1 MHRVMDIKHL
11 PTPRRSR
18 LGRCAGLSW
27 LALLAAFF
35 WASPKVQ
42 AQQDAFPADPEGFVQ
57 AFSRHLKDTQRPDL
71 VEVAQALQARYAD
84 GSLEPGMATALA
96 GPANTLVARRMAPA
110 TYLLPFSRSAVAL
123 AANAHGWQRFERW
136 LEVTESLLEGQ
147 TSPNN
152 KALQTWLEFSAIF
165 YGQNALHASRTRT
178 WEIDAPSWEFR
189 LDGQRVEVFFPLAE
203 LYGIVTGDTV
213 VIQRARG
220 SYYPQEDVWRGVQ
233 GRIDFARAGLNP
245 EQVYADFRA
254 HTINLGSPEL
264 TIDTALLT
272 YKPLLDKPLA
282 GRLNDK
288 LVVNNKTDKTE
299 YPQFLSFG
307 DDPLAL
313 NLYPNVRYRGAFA
326 LKGFRFQGYGSGA
339 ERAVLEFLNKQDQ
352 VAVRARTSRSI
363 VDDRDRIYSDQA
375 QVTVYL
381 GGDSIYHPNV
391 KLRFDQATGQLSL
404 SRENKGATSSPFYS
418 TYHRLETS
426 PDELSWNINDSVMT
440 MGPSM
445 GLGRKEIDFRSIN
458 LFDDE
463 LFVDIQGVVSYHP
476 LVIMKRLVDRSGGR
490 REFGALELAHEFNRS
505 LTVAG
510 VQAIYYQLMLEGF
523 IYYDK
528 DKELVTVL
536 DKTINF
542 VLSKGKK
549 IDYDAINIRSDAT
562 TSGYNSRLNMQS
574 GAMEL
579 SGVFEVNLSDS
590 QFVRV
595 FPQGKRLLMQGNR
608 DMQFGGTVFGG
619 SADFYGQDFYFRYDS
634 FSVAMQSIDSMVLY
648 VPTGEVDAN
657 GRPITKALNTTIS
670 GLSGTLYIDHPKN
683 KSGVEDYGDYPY
695 FRSDEVARAHYEKP
709 GVQGGAY
716 DQERFFFAVDDF
728 SLDSLDQVDPSR
740 LGFAGT
746 LNSDGIFPELRQ
758 TITVMEDRSLGF
770 ETETPAEGYP
780 LYGQKARFF
789 DQISLSNEGLLGKGR
804 IEYLSAVLESERF
817 VFFPDSALG
826 KADNLQIKRQDK
838 GVAFPEVSNTG
849 VAMRWLSAADSM
861 YLNMGKTPFAFFG
874 GLTNL
879 EGNLTLTP
887 GGLRGAGVMDWAE
900 ARASSREFRFGAM
913 FFEAD
918 SSGFVIKSPEAD
930 RAALVLPNAYARF
943 DFDKRQGIFRANDDV
958 EFTELPFNRYL
969 TTVNDFNWDLAE
981 GRINF
986 QTTGRDYSLFR
997 SQDKRQKGLQFSA
1010 QSGSYVMQGH
1020 VLQLSGVPYIA
1031 VGDAHVVPKEGEV
1044 TIEQDAVIRQLEGAS
1059 IVFDSLY
1066 AYHVI
1071 EPASVRIA
1079 GKHNMYASGDYRYV
1093 NRLDMEQIIHFGDIG
1108 TERIIT
1114 QTKDTLYETV
1124 ARGVIPD
1131 SLPLFLDPKVLYKGP
1146 VSLRSSSEKV
1156 AFNGFAKLNLSDTT
1170 YRAGWFQMS
1179 EDIEADNFLISIDGV
1194 VNDRKDSAVVGI
1206 YRLFG
1211 DTQLY
1216 PSILAGKRRAK
1227 DKEVMRVRGFVQFQE
1242 DIQSFVFGDPDK
1254 VDGFSNRGSMMAFN
1268 DETGEVQA
1276 EGRLNLTTDFG
1287 LCRVDAAGHT
1297 RKSPQ
1302 DTVWSFQTAL
1312 AIKLL
1317 LTPELLQQ
1325 FGKTIYDYNADAE
1338 YLDYFSD
1345 SSSFLLTFPS
1355 LLSDKDE
1362 QLIMGDIQTMAEF
1375 NPSKDYPYDLTLSDV
1390 PLIWNEQSESWRTP
1404 RFRAGLAHIGTQS
1417 MNQEIVLV
1425 AEFAPRAA
1433 GDYFH
1438 LYLETEMED
1447 WFYFY
1452 YNKNILKVISSLG
1465 EFNSALGATDPKDM
1479 TFRHGNTQ
1487 VYSVLTAA
1495 TVAERNRFLS
1505 KMGYFGEEGE

>member
-1 MHRVMDIKHL
+1 MENKYLSACPDPRVLNRI
-11 PTPRRSR
+11 
-18 LGRCAGLSW
+18 GLNG
-27 LALLAAFF
+27 LALLVLFF
-35 WASPKVQ
+35 GGITRSL
-42 AQQDAFPADPEGFVQ
+42 AQQDAFPSDPEGFVQ
-57 AFSRHLKDTQRPDL
+57 AFTRHLKDTQRPNL
-71 VEVAQALQARYAD
+71 VEAAEALQTRFAE
-84 GSLEPGMATALA
+84 GSLEPAMATALA
-96 GPANTLVARRMAPA
+96 GPANTMVARRMAPA
-110 TYLLPFSRSAVAL
+110 TYLLPFSQSAVAL

-136 LEVTESLLEGQ
+136 LEVTEALLAGQ
-147 TSPNN
+147 SSPNN

-165 YGQNALHASRTRT
+165 FGQNALHVSRTRT

-189 LDGQRVEVFFPLAE
+189 LNGQRVEVFFPLAE
-203 LYGIVTGDTV
+203 LYGITTGDTV
-213 VIQRARG
+213 VVQRARG
-220 SYYPQEDVWRGVQ
+220 SFFPQEDLWRGVQ

-245 EQVYADFRA
+245 EQVYADFR
-254 HTINLGSPEL
+254 TYILNLGSPEL
-264 TIDTALLT
+264 SIDTVLLT

-282 GRLNDK
+282 GRLSDK
-288 LVVNNKTDKTE
+288 LVVNNNPEKTE
-299 YPQFLSFG
+299 YPQFQSFG

-313 NLYPNVRYRGAFA
+313 SLYPNVRYRGAFA
-326 LKGFRFQGYGSGA
+326 LKGYRFQGYGSGV
-339 ERAVLEFLNKQDQ
+339 ERATLEFLNQRNE

-363 VDDRDRIYSDQA
+363 VDDRDRIFSDQA

-381 GGDSIYHPNV
+381 GEDSIYHPNV

-426 PDELSWNINDSVMT
+426 PDELSWNINDSIMT

-463 LFVDIQGVVSYHP
+463 LFVNIQGVVSYHP
-476 LVIMKRLVDRSGGR
+476 LVAMKRYVDRTGGR
-490 REFGALELAHEFNRS
+490 REFGALELAQEFNRS

-510 VQAIYYQLMLEGF
+510 VQAIFFQLMLEGF

-528 DKELVTVL
+528 EKEIVIVL
-536 DKTINF
+536 DKTINY

-562 TSGYNSRLNMQS
+562 ASGYNSRLNMQS
-574 GAMEL
+574 GVMEL

-595 FPQGKRLLMQGNR
+595 FPQGKRLQMMRNR

-619 SADFYGQDFYFRYDS
+619 SADFYGQDFYFHYDS
-634 FSVAMQSIDSMVLY
+634 FSVAMQSIDSMVLF

-657 GRPITKALNTTIS
+657 GRPVTQALNTTIS
-670 GLSGTLYIDHPKN
+670 GLSGTLYIDNPNN

-695 FRSDEVARAHYEKP
+695 FQSDEVAKAHYEKP

-716 DQERFFFAVDDF
+716 DQERFYFAVDDF

-740 LGFAGT
+740 LGLTGT
-746 LNSDGIFPELRQ
+746 LQSGGIFPELRQ
-758 TITVMEDRSLGF
+758 TITVMDDRSLGF
-770 ETETPAEGYP
+770 TAETPAEGYP
-780 LYGQKARFF
+780 LYGDKARFY
-789 DQISLSNEGLLGKGR
+789 DQLSLSNDGLLGKGR
-804 IEYLSAVLESERF
+804 IAYLSAVLESERF

-826 KADNLQIKRQDK
+826 RADNLHIQQQEK
-838 GVAFPEVSNTG
+838 GVAFPEVTNTG

-861 YLNMGKTPFAFFG
+861 YLNMGKTPFTFFG

-879 EGNLTLTP
+879 EGSLTLTP
-887 GGLRGAGVMDWAE
+887 SGLQGSGVMDWAE

-969 TTVNDFNWDLAE
+969 TTVNDFNWDLAG

-997 SQDKRQKGLQFSA
+997 SQDKRQKGLQFPA
-1010 QSGSYVMQGH
+1010 QSGSYVMDGH

-1031 VGDAHVVPKEGEV
+1031 VGDAHIVPKGGEV
-1044 TIEQDAVIRQLEGAS
+1044 TIEQDAVIRQLDSAS

-1071 EPASVRIA
+1071 EPASVRIT
-1079 GKHNMYASGDYRYV
+1079 GKHNMHASGDYRYV

-1108 TERIIT
+1108 TERIISE
-1114 QTKDTLYETV
+1114 TKDTIYETV

-1131 SLPLFLDPKVLYKGP
+1131 SLPLYLDPKVLYKGP

-1254 VDGFSNRGSMMAFN
+1254 VDGFSNRGNMMAFN
-1268 DETGEVQA
+1268 DETGEIQA
-1276 EGRLNLTTDFG
+1276 EGRMSLTTDFG
-1287 LCRVDAAGHT
+1287 LCRVDAAART

-1302 DTVWSFQTAL
+1302 DTVWAFQAAL
-1312 AIKLL
+1312 AIKLI
-1317 LTPELLQQ
+1317 LTPELLEQ
-1325 FGKTIYDYNADAE
+1325 FSQIIYEYNADAE

-1345 SSSFLLTFPS
+1345 SSSFLFTLPS
-1355 LLSDKDE
+1355 LLSPKE
-1362 QLIMGDIQTMAEF
+1362 EELILGDLQTMAEF
-1375 NPSKDYPYDLTLSDV
+1375 NPSKDYPYSLTLVDA

-1404 RFRAGLAHIGTQS
+1404 RYRAGLAHIGDRT
-1417 MNQEIVLV
+1417 MNQEIVLA

-1465 EFNSALGATDPKDM
+1465 EFNSALGATDPKDL

-1487 VYSVLTAA
+1487 EYSVLTAA